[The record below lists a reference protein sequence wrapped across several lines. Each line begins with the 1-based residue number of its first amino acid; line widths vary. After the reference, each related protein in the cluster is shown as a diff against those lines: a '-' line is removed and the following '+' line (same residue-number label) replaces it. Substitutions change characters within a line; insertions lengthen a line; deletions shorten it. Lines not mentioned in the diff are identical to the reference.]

1 MNWALSQL
9 FHLAA
14 FESRM
19 RRNQLKTGALIIS
32 LDVDVGSRLLGYQNK
47 DFCNKDIHNW
57 LPESKLGEI
66 EEQAIPL
73 IAQLLDELNI
83 PATFAIRGQ
92 LTETSENVIEYLK
105 KCKVKH
111 DIGAH
116 GYSHKCYTML
126 SESEAEEELIKIHMG
141 LKKHNIEPRS
151 FIFPK
156 NRIAHLSLLEKY
168 RYKSYRGRAG
178 FKYDSLNIEKHGQL
192 YNVHPS
198 FFLGRSPSPF
208 LINRI
213 IDISAKRKLPCHFWF
228 HPSDLGYDKLAIQ
241 TRIEKLLIPILNHAK
256 EKEKDGKMSF
266 ETMNSVAEI
275 FEEANN

>member
-1 MNWALSQL
+1 MSWALSQL
-9 FHLAA
+9 FHLVA

-32 LDVDVGSRLLGYQNK
+32 LDVDVGSRLLGYEK
-47 DFCNKDIHNW
+47 REFCNKEIHNW

-66 EEQAIPL
+66 EEIAIPL

-92 LTETSENVIEYLK
+92 LTETSQNIFEFLK
-105 KCKVKH
+105 SRKVKH

-126 SESEAEEELIKIHMG
+126 SESEVEEELTKISRGM
-141 LKKHNIEPRS
+141 KKYNIEPRS

-156 NRIAHLSLLEKY
+156 NKIAHLSLLEKY
-168 RYKSYRGRAG
+168 GYKSYRGRAG
-178 FKYDSLNIEKHGQL
+178 FKYDALNIEKHGQL
-192 YNVHPS
+192 YNVNPS
-198 FFLGRSPSPF
+198 FFLGRSPSPL
-208 LINRI
+208 LINKI

-228 HPSDLGYDKLAIQ
+228 HPWDLGYDKLAMQ
-241 TRIEKLLIPILNHAK
+241 NRIEKLLIPILNYAK
-256 EKEKDGKMSF
+256 EKEKEGKMSF
-266 ETMNSVAEI
+266 ETMNSITGV
-275 FEEANN
+275 FEEAND